1 MDVEV
6 VTRNYML
13 YFLLPLWIIP
23 GLMDWWCHRRTRIEA
38 TSGTTESLIHLLM
51 MAEIA
56 IPITMGLLLE
66 INALAISIM
75 IAAFFVHEA
84 TAFWDVAY
92 AEAHREVTPTE
103 QHIHSFLEVLP
114 FMAVSFVICLHSDQF
129 FAIFGAGEHAAR
141 WAIRLKEPH
150 LSVAYLVALFGSIGV
165 FLGLPYAEEL
175 WRCLQA
181 KAGRRSAEVVNSAVS
196 DERCE

>member
-1 MDVEV
+1 MRIGQHRTKESAVDVEV

-23 GLMDWWCHRRTRIEA
+23 GLMDWWCHRRTRIKA

-92 AEAHREVTPTE
+92 AERIVRSRRP
-103 QHIHSFLEVLP
+103 S
-114 FMAVSFVICLHSDQF
+114 
-129 FAIFGAGEHAAR
+129 
-141 WAIRLKEPH
+141 
-150 LSVAYLVALFGSIGV
+150 SIST
-165 FLGLPYAEEL
+165 AS
-175 WRCLQA
+175 WRCCHSW
-181 KAGRRSAEVVNSAVS
+181 RYRS
-196 DERCE
+196 